1 MSVPR
6 CSVVGWG
13 LLRSFLVTVA
23 EQSCPKVPRGGVGGH
38 GGEGAPAT
46 PGRTGA
52 GRRAAARKTEV
63 PQLDRRPWETGGAGT
78 QPLGKVPRPLPPVE
92 VARACKKMLCPE
104 ERRGGRARLP
114 RAVSRRRVGGAPQCA
129 CSVPPS
135 GRAPSGSPRRLLAVS
150 SYVLGERCQPA
161 RVNFLHRVCPTRPL
175 SPQLCSPFS
184 LHLWLPLVLL
194 C

>member
-1 MSVPR
+1 M
-6 CSVVGWG
+6 
-13 LLRSFLVTVA
+13 TVA
-23 EQSCPKVPRGGVGGH
+23 EESCPKVPRGGVGGH
-38 GGEGAPAT
+38 GGEEAPAT

-52 GRRAAARKTEV
+52 GRRAAPRKTEV
-63 PQLDRRPWETGGAGT
+63 PQLDGRPWETGGAGT
-78 QPLGKVPRPLPPVE
+78 QPLEKVPRPLPPAE
-92 VARACKKMLCPE
+92 VARARKKRLCPE

-114 RAVSRRRVGGAPQCA
+114 RAVSRRRVGGAPHCA

-135 GRAPSGSPRRLLAVS
+135 GRAPSGSPRRLQPVS
-150 SYVLGERCQPA
+150 SFSRAGGVLGERCQPA
-161 RVNFLHRVCPTRPL
+161 RVSFLHRVCPARPL